1 MEKEFIPYEQALAL
15 KELGFDLKINYY
27 QHYSKFKKLGEKTKD
42 SIPAPLYQQVFGWF
56 NEPVFNFDTWIK
68 KLSINKWEYAYLI
81 RNERQKSK
89 VYSSKEEAEFEC
101 LKELI
106 EIVKINER

>member
-27 QHYSKFKKLGEKTKD
+27 QHYSKF
-42 SIPAPLYQQVFGWF
+42 
-56 NEPVFNFDTWIK
+56 K